1 MESIWGKLEIFAEW
15 KVSGG
20 EETFICSDL
29 QLQESGGE
37 ESQTHAVSLHRRVFG
52 DTSESDKF
60 IVMASTCLKD

>member
-37 ESQTHAVSLHRRVFG
+37 KSQTHAVSLTPQSFW
-52 DTSESDKF
+52 
-60 IVMASTCLKD
+60 